1 MDLPSFCGQL
11 VFCVNYLW
19 FCQYVYCNL
28 YRTRG
33 RRDRTGISW
42 FLRLCVLNMGQRK
55 KMDIVTYYK
64 RLLSTKSQSEQLI
77 YYVASI
83 AQSEPESKLARMILY
98 SYIMLLCF

>member
-1 MDLPSFCGQL
+1 
-11 VFCVNYLW
+11 
-19 FCQYVYCNL
+19 
-28 YRTRG
+28 
-33 RRDRTGISW
+33 
-42 FLRLCVLNMGQRK
+42 
-55 KMDIVTYYK
+55 MDIVTYYK